1 VSVNACCIQL
11 FALIWQDMPLIRT
24 IQINPCCRLGV
35 WRIEEEEAFFR
46 ERVNISPAIHHPHKR
61 LQHFA
66 GRYLLQE
73 LFPGFPL
80 ADIQIMQSRKPYL
93 ESNSLHFSIS
103 HCGDNIA
110 AIVSSDGA
118 VGIDIEEIKPKI
130 EAVSHKFLSPEESA
144 FIDPDHALPHKTI
157 CWSAK
162 EAVFKWYGL
171 GGVDFKENMQLAPFI
186 FQPKGFL
193 TCNFNKADKIARLY
207 LQYLME
213 DGLCLTWTNESEDL
227 TASTAENAGSGH

>member
-1 VSVNACCIQL
+1 
-11 FALIWQDMPLIRT
+11 MPLIRT
-24 IQINPCCRLGV
+24 IQINPGSRLGV
-35 WRIEEEEAFFR
+35 WKIEEDEAFFR
-46 ERVNISPAIHHPHKR
+46 KKVDISPAIHHPHKR

-73 LFPGFPL
+73 LYPGFPL
-80 ADIQIMQSRKPYL
+80 SKIQIMQSRKPYL
-93 ESNSLHFSIS
+93 DSHSLHFSIS

-110 AIVSSDGA
+110 AIVSSDSA

-130 EAVSHKFLSPEESA
+130 EAVSHKFLTEKEQA
-144 FIDPDHALPHKTI
+144 FIDPLHALPHKTI

-171 GGVDFKENMQLAPFI
+171 GGIDFKENMQLAPFI
-186 FQPKGFL
+186 FQQRGFL

-213 DGLCLTWTNESEDL
+213 DGLCLTWTNGSEDL
-227 TASTAENAGSGH
+227 SAVKAESAASARSGHSEH

>member
-1 VSVNACCIQL
+1 
-11 FALIWQDMPLIRT
+11 MPLIRT
-24 IQINPCCRLGV
+24 IQINPGSRLGV
-35 WRIEEEEAFFR
+35 WKIEEDEVFFR
-46 ERVNISPAIHHPHKR
+46 KKVDISPAIHHPHKR

-73 LFPGFPL
+73 LYPGFPL
-80 ADIQIMQSRKPYL
+80 SKIQIMQSRKPYL
-93 ESNSLHFSIS
+93 DSHSLHFSIS

-110 AIVSSDGA
+110 AIVSSDSA

-130 EAVSHKFLSPEESA
+130 EAVSHKFLTEKEQA
-144 FIDPDHALPHKTI
+144 FIDPLHALPHKTI

-171 GGVDFKENMQLAPFI
+171 GGIDFKENMQLAPFI
-186 FQPKGFL
+186 FQQRGFL

-213 DGLCLTWTNESEDL
+213 DGLCLTWTNGAEDL
-227 TASTAENAGSGH
+227 SVVKAESAASARSGHSEH

>member
-1 VSVNACCIQL
+1 
-11 FALIWQDMPLIRT
+11 MPLIRT
-24 IQINPCCRLGV
+24 IQINPGSRLGV
-35 WRIEEEEAFFR
+35 WKIEEDEAFFR
-46 ERVNISPAIHHPHKR
+46 KKVDISPAIHHPHKR

-73 LFPGFPL
+73 LYPGFPL
-80 ADIQIMQSRKPYL
+80 SKIQIMQSRKPYL
-93 ESNSLHFSIS
+93 DSHSLHFSIS

-110 AIVSSDGA
+110 AIVSSDSA

-130 EAVSHKFLSPEESA
+130 EAVSHKFLSEKEQS
-144 FIDPDHALPHKTI
+144 FIDPSHALPHKTI

-171 GGVDFKENMQLAPFI
+171 GGIDFKENMQLAPFI
-186 FQPKGFL
+186 FQQRGFL

-213 DGLCLTWTNESEDL
+213 DGLCLTWTNGSEDL
-227 TASTAENAGSGH
+227 SAVKAESEASASSGHSEH